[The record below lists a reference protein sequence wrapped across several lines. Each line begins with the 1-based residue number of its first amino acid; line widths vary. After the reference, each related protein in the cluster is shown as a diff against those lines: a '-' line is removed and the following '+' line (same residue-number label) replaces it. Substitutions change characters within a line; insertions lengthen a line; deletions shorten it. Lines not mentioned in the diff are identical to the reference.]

1 MSRQAVNM
9 TSASLWVLHC
19 AKRGHKTQPCL
30 EGPQHCS
37 TRGGYQELG
46 AGLRKLFVGVRKSF
60 TEEMTPEMA
69 LETEELISS
78 PSSQQ
83 EREAE
88 GKCELSQRGRNPP
101 RCMPEKW
108 KEALYKFLRQ
118 RNSYILPDSC
128 FHSKLRLC
136 LLGHL
141 VFRPYS
147 PAII

>member
-1 MSRQAVNM
+1 MNM

-19 AKRGHKTQPCL
+19 AKRGHKTQPCPG
-30 EGPQHCS
+30 GPRHCS

-46 AGLRKLFVGVRKSF
+46 ARLRKLFVGVRKSF

-69 LETEELISS
+69 LETEELIHR
-78 PSSQQ
+78 QQ
-83 EREAE
+83 REAE
-88 GKCELSQRGRNPP
+88 RKCELSQRGRNPP

-108 KEALYKFLRQ
+108 KEALYKFLKQ
-118 RNSYILPDSC
+118 RNSYMLPDCC

-141 VFRPYS
+141 VFRPY
-147 PAII
+147 